1 MNFIQYYSS
10 RRFIKGFFVICL
22 LVNNLSNL
30 CSQTFKEEDKENL
43 GLYFHNPDTTFRL
56 LKEKYNKAN
65 EQKDF
70 VQAGLYL
77 QQMGQICYHFGHYP
91 QALDFHLQ
99 ASTIFKANQKKELL
113 AGNLND
119 LGVLYYYNHQRNLA
133 RQYYDEALGI
143 YKNTKNEL
151 GMANTLGKIGQLY
164 EKQQKYDSAFV
175 YQRRAMMHYQKINNR
190 QGMSKIYENI
200 GSIYE
205 DLAKYDSAY
214 FYYQRSFTLNKE
226 TNNQIAQ
233 IEVLNNLG
241 DVFRKTDKVK
251 ESLQYSKKAL
261 AMALDTKE
269 NYQLSG
275 AYRDIAKAYNLLGRN
290 DSAYHY
296 LELSRKTALDIYD
309 ENSNKQLAL
318 LQVMYDISKKNNEI
332 QQLNNAKKQNQ
343 IIGFAIG
350 IVTIL
355 LAALATVIISRQRL
369 KIKSERFL
377 NEERN
382 HVYET
387 QKELME
393 VALRNKVLEE
403 ENLKN
408 LLEVKTKELSSH
420 TLHVIQ
426 KNQLLEKLY
435 NKLEEMIKD
444 ERRDPKRQLR
454 QIMQEINQS
463 FNHDQYWDEFRGI
476 FEQVHQSFFDK
487 LKATTDNL
495 TANDL
500 RLVALLKMNL
510 NSADIS
516 SLLGISQDSLR
527 VVRYRLRKK
536 LNLAQGDSLSAFIQA
551 L

>member
-1 MNFIQYYSS
+1 MKYFKFLFGFCWQKSLLLTFSFFFITP
-10 RRFIKGFFVICL
+10 L
-22 LVNNLSNL
+22 LF
-30 CSQTFKEEDKENL
+30 SQTFKKEEEIQQSNFTL
-43 GLYFHNPDTTFRL
+43 QPDATFRL
-56 LKEKYNKAN
+56 LKEKYTKAN
-65 EQKDF
+65 EQKDA
-70 VQAGLYL
+70 VQAGIYL

-99 ASTIFKANQKKELL
+99 AGKLFKANQKKDLL
-113 AGNLND
+113 AENLND
-119 LGVLYYYNHQRNLA
+119 LGVLYYYNRQRKLA
-133 RQYYDEALGI
+133 RQHYDEAFAI
-143 YKNTKNEL
+143 YKSTHNDL

-164 EKQQKYDSAFV
+164 EKQQKYDSAFT
-175 YQRRAMMHYQKINNR
+175 YQRQAMSHYQKINNR

-205 DLAKYDSAY
+205 DLARYDSAY
-214 FYYQRSFTLNKE
+214 FYYQQAFL
-226 TNNQIAQ
+226 TNQKTKNHIAQ

-241 DVFRKTDKVK
+241 DVLRKTGKLK
-251 ESLQYSKKAL
+251 EGLVYSKKAL
-261 AMALDTKE
+261 DLALASKE
-269 NYQLSG
+269 TYQLSG
-275 AYRDIAKAYNLLGRN
+275 AYRDIAKAYNLMGRN
-290 DSAYHY
+290 DSAFHY

-318 LQVMYDISKKNNEI
+318 LQVMYDITKKNNEI
-332 QQLNNAKKQNQ
+332 EQLNNARKTNQ

-350 IVTIL
+350 IVTLL

-369 KIKSERFL
+369 KIKSERIL
-377 NEERN
+377 NEEKN
-382 HVYET
+382 HVFET
-387 QKELME
+387 QKALME

-408 LLEVKTKELSSH
+408 LLEIKTKELSSH

-435 NKLEEMIKD
+435 HRLEEMIKD
-444 ERRDPKRQLR
+444 DRRDPKRQLR

-463 FNHDQYWDEFRGI
+463 FNHDQYWEEFRGI

-487 LKATTDNL
+487 LKATSDNL

-500 RLVALLKMNL
+500 RLIALLKMNL
-510 NSADIS
+510 TSADIS

>member
-1 MNFIQYYSS
+1 MNCFKHYSLF
-10 RRFIKGFFVICL
+10 RFLKSFL
-22 LVNNLSNL
+22 LIILFLPNLF
-30 CSQTFKEEDKENL
+30 SQSLKQEENENI
-43 GLYFHNPDTTFRL
+43 GLFSHNPDATFRL

-65 EQKDF
+65 EQKDV
-70 VQAGLYL
+70 VQAGIYL

-99 ASTIFKANQKKELL
+99 ASKIFKANQKKELL
-113 AGNLND
+113 AENLND
-119 LGVLYYYNHQRNLA
+119 LGVLYYYNRQRNLA
-133 RQYYDEALGI
+133 RQHYDEAFAI
-143 YKNTKNEL
+143 YKSTHNDL

-164 EKQQKYDSAFV
+164 EKQQKYDSAFT
-175 YQRRAMMHYQKINNR
+175 YQRQAMSHYQKINNR

-205 DLAKYDSAY
+205 DLARYDSAY
-214 FYYQRSFTLNKE
+214 FYYQQSFLINQKTK
-226 TNNQIAQ
+226 NQIAQ

-241 DVFRKTDKVK
+241 DVLRKTGKLK
-251 ESLQYSKKAL
+251 EGLVYSKKAL
-261 AMALDTKE
+261 DLALDSKE

-275 AYRDIAKAYNLLGRN
+275 AYRDIAKAYNLMGRN
-290 DSAYHY
+290 DSAFHY

-318 LQVMYDISKKNNEI
+318 LQVMYDITKKNNEI
-332 QQLNNAKKQNQ
+332 EQLNNARKTNQ
-343 IIGFAIG
+343 IIGLAIG

-387 QKELME
+387 QKALME
-393 VALRNKVLEE
+393 VDLRNKVLEE

-408 LLEVKTKELSSH
+408 LLEIKSKELSSH

-435 NKLEEMIKD
+435 HRLEEMIKD
-444 ERRDPKRQLR
+444 DRRDPKRQLR

-463 FNHDQYWDEFRGI
+463 FNHDQYWEEFRGI

-487 LKATTDNL
+487 LKASSENL

-500 RLVALLKMNL
+500 RLIALLKMNL

>member
-1 MNFIQYYSS
+1 MQDENE
-10 RRFIKGFFVICL
+10 KTGL
-22 LVNNLSNL
+22 LS
-30 CSQTFKEEDKENL
+30 
-43 GLYFHNPDTTFRL
+43 HNPDATFRL
-56 LKEKYNKAN
+56 LKEKYTKAN
-65 EQKDF
+65 EQKDA
-70 VQAGLYL
+70 VRAGIYL

-99 ASTIFKANQKKELL
+99 AGKLFKANQKKDLL
-113 AGNLND
+113 AENLND
-119 LGVLYYYNHQRNLA
+119 LGVLYYYNRQRNLA
-133 RQYYDEALGI
+133 RQHYDEAFTI
-143 YKNTKNEL
+143 YKSTQNDL

-164 EKQQKYDSAFV
+164 EKQQKYDSAFT
-175 YQRRAMMHYQKINNR
+175 YQRQAMSHYQKINNR

-205 DLAKYDSAY
+205 DLARYDSAY
-214 FYYQRSFTLNKE
+214 FYYQQSFTI
-226 TNNQIAQ
+226 NQKTKNHIAQ

-241 DVFRKTDKVK
+241 DVLRKTGKLK
-251 ESLQYSKKAL
+251 EGLVFSKKAL
-261 AMALDTKE
+261 DLALVSKE
-269 NYQLSG
+269 TYQLSG
-275 AYRDIAKAYNLLGRN
+275 AYRDIAKGFNLMGRN
-290 DSAYHY
+290 DSAFHY

-318 LQVMYDISKKNNEI
+318 LQVMYDITKKNNEI
-332 QQLNNAKKQNQ
+332 EQLNNARKTNQ

-377 NEERN
+377 NEEKN

-387 QKELME
+387 QKTLME

-408 LLEVKTKELSSH
+408 LLEIKTKELSSH

-435 NKLEEMIKD
+435 HRLEEMIKD
-444 ERRDPKRQLR
+444 DRRDPKRQLR

-463 FNHDQYWDEFRGI
+463 FNHDQYWEEFRGI

-487 LKATTDNL
+487 LKATSENL

-500 RLVALLKMNL
+500 RLIALLKMNL
-510 NSADIS
+510 TSGDIS

>member
-1 MNFIQYYSS
+1 MNYFKHYSLF
-10 RRFIKGFFVICL
+10 RFLKSFL
-22 LVNNLSNL
+22 LIILFLPNLF
-30 CSQTFKEEDKENL
+30 SQSLKQEENENI
-43 GLYFHNPDTTFRL
+43 GLFSHNPDATFRL

-65 EQKDF
+65 EQKNV
-70 VQAGLYL
+70 VQAGIYL

-99 ASTIFKANQKKELL
+99 ASKIFKANQKKDLL
-113 AGNLND
+113 AENLND
-119 LGVLYYYNHQRNLA
+119 LGVLYYYNRQRNLA
-133 RQYYDEALGI
+133 RQHYDEAFAI
-143 YKNTKNEL
+143 YKSTHNDL

-164 EKQQKYDSAFV
+164 EKQQKYDSAFT
-175 YQRRAMMHYQKINNR
+175 YQRQAMSHYQKINNR

-205 DLAKYDSAY
+205 DLARYDSAY
-214 FYYQRSFTLNKE
+214 FYYQQSFLINQKTK
-226 TNNQIAQ
+226 NQIAQ

-241 DVFRKTDKVK
+241 DVLRKTGKLNEGLV
-251 ESLQYSKKAL
+251 YSKKAL
-261 AMALDTKE
+261 DLALDSKE
-269 NYQLSG
+269 TYQLSG
-275 AYRDIAKAYNLLGRN
+275 AYRDIAKAYNLMGRN
-290 DSAYHY
+290 DSAFHY

-318 LQVMYDISKKNNEI
+318 LQVMYDITKKNNEI
-332 QQLNNAKKQNQ
+332 EQLNNARKTNQ
-343 IIGFAIG
+343 IIGLAIG

-387 QKELME
+387 QKALME
-393 VALRNKVLEE
+393 VDLRNKVLEE

-408 LLEVKTKELSSH
+408 LLEIKSKELSSH

-435 NKLEEMIKD
+435 HRLEEMIKD
-444 ERRDPKRQLR
+444 DRRDPKRQLR

-463 FNHDQYWDEFRGI
+463 FNHDQYWEEFRGI

-487 LKATTDNL
+487 LKASSENL

-500 RLVALLKMNL
+500 RLIALLKMNL

>member
-1 MNFIQYYSS
+1 MNYFKHYSLF
-10 RRFIKGFFVICL
+10 RFLKSFL
-22 LVNNLSNL
+22 LIILFLPNLF
-30 CSQTFKEEDKENL
+30 SQSLKQEENENI
-43 GLYFHNPDTTFRL
+43 GLFSHNPDATFRL

-65 EQKDF
+65 EQKNV
-70 VQAGLYL
+70 VQAGIYL

-99 ASTIFKANQKKELL
+99 ANKIFKANKKKDLL
-113 AGNLND
+113 AENLND
-119 LGVLYYYNHQRNLA
+119 LGVLYYYNRQRNLA
-133 RQYYDEALGI
+133 RQHYDEAFAI
-143 YKNTKNEL
+143 YKSTHNDL

-164 EKQQKYDSAFV
+164 EKQQKYDSAFT
-175 YQRRAMMHYQKINNR
+175 YQRQAMSHYQKINNR

-205 DLAKYDSAY
+205 DLARYDSAY
-214 FYYQRSFTLNKE
+214 FYYQQSFTINQK
-226 TNNQIAQ
+226 TKNQIAQ

-241 DVFRKTDKVK
+241 DVLRKTGKLNEGLV
-251 ESLQYSKKAL
+251 YSKKAL
-261 AMALDTKE
+261 DLALDSKE
-269 NYQLSG
+269 TYQLSG
-275 AYRDIAKAYNLLGRN
+275 AYRDIAKAYNLMGRN
-290 DSAYHY
+290 DSAFHY

-318 LQVMYDISKKNNEI
+318 LQVMYDITKKNNEI
-332 QQLNNAKKQNQ
+332 EQLNNARKTNQ
-343 IIGFAIG
+343 IIGLAIG

-387 QKELME
+387 QKALME
-393 VALRNKVLEE
+393 VDLRNKVLEE

-408 LLEVKTKELSSH
+408 LLEIKSKELSSH

-435 NKLEEMIKD
+435 HRLEEMIKD
-444 ERRDPKRQLR
+444 DRRDPKRQLR

-463 FNHDQYWDEFRGI
+463 FNHDQYWEEFRGI

-487 LKATTDNL
+487 LKASSENL

-500 RLVALLKMNL
+500 RLIALLKMNL